1 MRTNPTTKI
10 KLQRRPIMEK
20 YVVIGTYSNQDKR
33 AFVVLADNPNKA
45 IRKLLTQVDD
55 NFISVEVIDT
65 YGNLQTIE

>member
-1 MRTNPTTKI
+1 
-10 KLQRRPIMEK
+10 MEK